1 MPRARSWSREDL
13 QMFSLLPLRADGP
26 RAEGN
31 AKDRQEG
38 EGCCEEHPLGFKE
51 VHGTRIV
58 WFFKMDE
65 L

>member
-1 MPRARSWSREDL
+1 
-13 QMFSLLPLRADGP
+13 MFSLLPLRADGP
-26 RAEGN
+26 GAEGN

-51 VHGTRIV
+51 VRGTRNV